1 MVNRLMKKKYTAMNI
16 FGTMSKKY
24 CSRHRLAA
32 NGWRLDAVGDLKH
45 EFLIKQQKKI

>member
-1 MVNRLMKKKYTAMNI
+1 MYGEMKLRVVSLFKMAT
-16 FGTMSKKY
+16 
-24 CSRHRLAA
+24 

>member
-1 MVNRLMKKKYTAMNI
+1 MTKKVGRI
-16 FGTMSKKY
+16 SFSKV
-24 CSRHRLAA
+24 AT